1 MGRKPTDSEKD
12 EPSLELPSLT
22 LPSLGRRRKRDGD
35 SDTPVPEP
43 TPEPPAHRIDDDRT
57 TGGFSLPAVPGRVAA
72 VVTGLVV
79 GLFGVAGTALALAGC
94 EAMTGTGSCG
104 GPGFF
109 LLVAILAV
117 MVLLGTGLLRAW
129 KVADAGSTSFLA
141 VGVVTVVVLLVLL
154 DLVFSAWMFLVV
166 PLLAAA
172 AYALAHWVTTRFGDE
187 ASGSPPR

>member
-22 LPSLGRRRKRDGD
+22 LPRLGRRRKQDGD

-43 TPEPPAHRIDDDRT
+43 TPEPPADRIDDDG

-79 GLFGVAGTALALAGC
+79 GLFGVAATALALAGC

>member
-22 LPSLGRRRKRDGD
+22 LPRLGRRRSKQTDDRE
-35 SDTPVPEP
+35 TPVQDPP
-43 TPEPPAHRIDDDRT
+43 PEPPAHRIDNDG
-57 TGGFSLPAVPGRVAA
+57 TGGFRLPAVPSRVAA
-72 VVTGLVV
+72 LVTGLVV
-79 GLFGVAGTALALAGC
+79 GLFGVAATSLALAGC
-94 EAMTGTGSCG
+94 EAMTGTSSCG

-109 LLVAILAV
+109 LLVAILAA

-141 VGVVTVVVLLVLL
+141 VGVLTVVVLLVLL

-187 ASGSPPR
+187 APGPPAR

>member
-1 MGRKPTDSEKD
+1 MGRKPTDGEKD

-22 LPSLGRRRKRDGD
+22 LPRLGRRRKQDGD

-43 TPEPPAHRIDDDRT
+43 TPEPPAHRIDDDG
-57 TGGFSLPAVPGRVAA
+57 TGGFSLPAVHGRVAA

-79 GLFGVAGTALALAGC
+79 GLFGVVATSLALAGC
-94 EAMTGTGSCG
+94 EAMTGTSSCG

-117 MVLLGTGLLRAW
+117 MVLLGTGLLMAW

-187 ASGSPPR
+187 AGSPPR